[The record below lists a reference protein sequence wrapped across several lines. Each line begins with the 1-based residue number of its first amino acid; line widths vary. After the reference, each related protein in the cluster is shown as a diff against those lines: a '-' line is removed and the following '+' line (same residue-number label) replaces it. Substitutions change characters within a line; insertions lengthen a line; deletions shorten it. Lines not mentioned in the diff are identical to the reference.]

1 MFRLEYV
8 KSPPE
13 PLPRAVCAVCAVCGV
28 GVYFPSLFLYVCLCV
43 YDLHAQGNRRDA
55 KLTTH
60 TEILQGEHV
69 LFGAVKWKLDA
80 RLRYLMYV

>member
-69 LFGAVKWKLDA
+69 LFGVVKWKLDA

>member
-1 MFRLEYV
+1 MRRKVRRQLA
-8 KSPPE
+8 
-13 PLPRAVCAVCAVCGV
+13 RARACV
-28 GVYFPSLFLYVCLCV
+28 FCV

-69 LFGAVKWKLDA
+69 LFGVVKWKLDA

>member
-1 MFRLEYV
+1 MCVYV
-8 KSPPE
+8 
-13 PLPRAVCAVCAVCGV
+13 
-28 GVYFPSLFLYVCLCV
+28 FMCLCV

-69 LFGAVKWKLDA
+69 LFGVVKWKLDA